1 MDLIG
6 FSICCYPCEKYECD
20 PTGGFSGRFNALYKH
35 VYINV
40 FLGWINSAFLFKFN
54 LGP

>member
-1 MDLIG
+1 MPGVTAQGAFLGI
-6 FSICCYPCEKYECD
+6 FS
-20 PTGGFSGRFNALYKH
+20 ALYKPI
-35 VYINV
+35 YINV